1 MLRSSVYGKFR
12 LTQDKEIGCEILSSQ
27 QVQQM
32 WAVQADMILTY
43 FAKKAVELLCNRI
56 NGDS

>member
-1 MLRSSVYGKFR
+1 
-12 LTQDKEIGCEILSSQ
+12 
-27 QVQQM
+27 M